1 MADMQQLRHMQRRGA
16 ILRILA
22 EDYTSA
28 MTGTSSLLGALD
40 MLGYPLSLESLQY
53 HLTYLMEEG
62 YISIQRM
69 RDLPGWRSDREQ
81 VGSPNT
87 IRFAR
92 LSPKGLRLVNGS
104 IPADPEVRF

>member
-1 MADMQQLRHMQRRGA
+1 
-16 ILRILA
+16 
-22 EDYTSA
+22 
-28 MTGTSSLLGALD
+28 
-40 MLGYPLSLESLQY
+40 
-53 HLTYLMEEG
+53 MEEG